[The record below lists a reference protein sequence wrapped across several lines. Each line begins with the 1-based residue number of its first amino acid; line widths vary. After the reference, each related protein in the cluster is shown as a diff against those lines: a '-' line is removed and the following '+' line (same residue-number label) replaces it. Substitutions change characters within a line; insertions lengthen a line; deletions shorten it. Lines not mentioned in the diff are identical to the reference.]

1 MTQLERLKQK
11 NKSLSDLIIELN
23 KCINSRNELIQFIK
37 TELKEC
43 LEKNEK
49 LRRENKEQYAQIA
62 VLRERIDWYSRK
74 YSRIAMHEGL
84 SISDRLN

>member
-37 TELKEC
+37 TLIP
-43 LEKNEK
+43 
-49 LRRENKEQYAQIA
+49 QHY
-62 VLRERIDWYSRK
+62 YK
-74 YSRIAMHEGL
+74 YNFL
-84 SISDRLN
+84 ST

>member
-11 NKSLSDLIIELN
+11 NRSLSDLIIELN
-23 KCINSRNELIQFIK
+23 KCINSRNELIQYIE

-49 LRRENKEQYAQIA
+49 LRRENKEQNAQIA